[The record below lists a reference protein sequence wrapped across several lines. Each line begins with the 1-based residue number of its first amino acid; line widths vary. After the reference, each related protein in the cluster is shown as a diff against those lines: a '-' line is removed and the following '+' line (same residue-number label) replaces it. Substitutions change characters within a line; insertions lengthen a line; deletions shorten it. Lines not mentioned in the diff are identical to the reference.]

1 MKKMFL
7 AVAARNDSV
16 NSTSLQSNKSNT
28 STLYSERY
36 AQVLIY
42 KQVVLVNQQDLLG
55 LYMFARHDI
64 DQCRLYAFCNVTKKV
79 LVQESISHRHPKYLQ
94 NHKDE
99 KARLPNHW
107 LIIIINFMSQDSILY
122 V

>member
-1 MKKMFL
+1 MLPTLKKVSVSVVSLYHCCMKKMFL
-7 AVAARNDSV
+7 VVAARNDSV

-55 LYMFARHDI
+55 LYMFARHD
-64 DQCRLYAFCNVTKKV
+64 
-79 LVQESISHRHPKYLQ
+79 
-94 NHKDE
+94 
-99 KARLPNHW
+99 
-107 LIIIINFMSQDSILY
+107 M
-122 V
+122 